1 MDRTASVP
9 VGPGSKMFDDF
20 CRYDSD
26 PLDILEGRT
35 VRSPQSE
42 AAVNPTR
49 YRSVS
54 RKSFGSLYRASR
66 SVAGDLWR
74 NSAVS
79 DSVSDI
85 HGFDNLRQ
93 LCGPDQEVFV
103 DCDDLNF
110 VKVVGQ
116 GAFAEVSIADYQGPY
131 ASVPPQ
137 VAVKRLKL
145 DTTSNENDV
154 LDFIAEVR
162 ILHRLNHPN
171 IVKFVG
177 FGCLDNSSREAEW
190 RTIFLVQEYMKGGT
204 IKAAILKQ
212 MINRPKIIYTFSVG
226 LRWCLDA
233 ARALNAMHK
242 SSPMVIHRDL
252 KSENILLT
260 SNEPDC
266 VAKVGDFGLHVVVDR
281 PRKSSKSGIH
291 SVHLKQTKSYEMV
304 TKTGAMKS
312 PFMNAPMP
320 DVDEER
326 EEATTFWKM
335 TGKTGAY
342 CYMSPEVLHGK
353 PYNERVDVFSFG
365 VVLYEVIAKR
375 LLVADYMNTDKWDES
390 ETHAE
395 RVAAGW
401 RPPFPMHMPESIR
414 KLVDKCWAGIPELR
428 PSMEEVV
435 KQLEEIQRSGVI
447 GEMDAKETKSAGC
460 GCSVM

>member
-35 VRSPQSE
+35 VRTPQSE

-162 ILHRLNHPN
+162 ILHRLNHP
-171 IVKFVG
+171 
-177 FGCLDNSSREAEW
+177 
-190 RTIFLVQEYMKGGT
+190 
-204 IKAAILKQ
+204 
-212 MINRPKIIYTFSVG
+212 
-226 LRWCLDA
+226 
-233 ARALNAMHK
+233 
-242 SSPMVIHRDL
+242 
-252 KSENILLT
+252 
-260 SNEPDC
+260 
-266 VAKVGDFGLHVVVDR
+266 
-281 PRKSSKSGIH
+281 
-291 SVHLKQTKSYEMV
+291 
-304 TKTGAMKS
+304 
-312 PFMNAPMP
+312 
-320 DVDEER
+320 
-326 EEATTFWKM
+326 
-335 TGKTGAY
+335 
-342 CYMSPEVLHGK
+342 
-353 PYNERVDVFSFG
+353 
-365 VVLYEVIAKR
+365 
-375 LLVADYMNTDKWDES
+375 
-390 ETHAE
+390 
-395 RVAAGW
+395 
-401 RPPFPMHMPESIR
+401 
-414 KLVDKCWAGIPELR
+414 
-428 PSMEEVV
+428 
-435 KQLEEIQRSGVI
+435 
-447 GEMDAKETKSAGC
+447 
-460 GCSVM
+460 